1 MAGVG
6 EFFAMTE
13 RDSFLTWLPLYH
25 DWGLVC
31 VALHSIVLGTN
42 YTLLSPMHWIAK
54 PVVAWE
60 AVHEYRPTIY
70 YHPNFAYN
78 YMAQRIKASEMKGI
92 DLSSVRLVCNGA
104 EPCFY
109 DSHRMFLEKFTSY
122 GLPPGCLGIVYGMA
136 EVTNS
141 VFGAGRDEPIQ
152 VDPIDRERLQTEHRA
167 VPVAPDAPNVLRMLG
182 VGRSLRDTAWKILDD
197 RRQELPER
205 HVGEVA
211 IRSRAAMHG
220 YYRNPEATARAMHEG
235 WYLSGDL
242 GYRVGDKLFVTGRK
256 SDLVIIGGVNIYP
269 HDVENIAAEH
279 PAVIAGR
286 VAAIG
291 VDDAALGTQRL
302 IVIVESRRPTRR
314 AARDREHVRP
324 SARAPR
330 RERRRVYHAP
340 HRWLIETSSGSHPSN
355 WKGTGRTGRSSRR
368 SLIDTRIH
376 ACRNMEPLF
385 FGPADHR
392 CSAGCTCPPA
402 APRRTEVVLCHPF
415 RAGVHCFGTPR
426 VPRLRATARRRRIR
440 DAALRLVG
448 TGGSPR
454 PEGSPPGTWTRDVG
468 LASGRRE
475 RVRCDDVAL
484 VRMRLGA
491 TLPRWPA
498 RRPVSPRSC
507 SGQAWTA
514 RRSSEL
520 QVAHWKRPIARGAA
534 GAVRHAAHRGVRL
547 RSRRPAARGAQRPRP
562 ARGAARPRRAGPVG
576 RHRAATSAAGH
587 EPRRAAARLGKRGRP
602 SPFAAPRSAVW
613 EDERRARPHLARCR
627 TPCAGW
633 KRHADAETP
642 LLRTAAKSFP
652 VS

>member
-1 MAGVG
+1 MFVLVAAREKRLDREEALSSASRITTTENAARSSTEVREETFGVACPRPPICSPEHEDMTATPDTLIGHLQHQAERRPAALYSRYLFADRAPVETTYAQALKRTRQFASLYAKHGVAKGSVVLVILDHHEDLMPAFLGAMWLGAIPAFLPSLTAKLDPDRYHRNLVDLMESTEPRAILAYAELRDALARTLPERGRPALLVHTEADAEPEHPAAAPHVAEDLACIQYSSGSTGRQKGAALSHRAVLAEMAGVG

-60 AVHEYRPTIY
+60 AVHAYRPTIY

-109 DSHRMFLEKFTSY
+109 DSHRMFLEKFVAY

-141 VFGAGRDEPIQ
+141 VFGAGRDEPIE

-167 VPVAPDAPNVLRMLG
+167 VPVAADAPNVLRMLG

-302 IVIVESRRPTRR
+302 IVVVESRATDPDVLREIE
-314 AARDREHVRP
+314 EHVRSQVP
-324 SARAPR
+324 VRLGVNVD
-330 RERRRVYHAP
+330 RVYHAP
-340 HRWLIETSSGSHPSN
+340 YRWLIKTSSG
-355 WKGTGRTGRSSRR
+355 K
-368 SLIDTRIH
+368 IARIPNYKRLGELDG
-376 ACRNMEPLF
+376 A
-385 FGPADHR
+385 
-392 CSAGCTCPPA
+392 
-402 APRRTEVVLCHPF
+402 
-415 RAGVHCFGTPR
+415 RAGT
-426 VPRLRATARRRRIR
+426 
-440 DAALRLVG
+440 
-448 TGGSPR
+448 
-454 PEGSPPGTWTRDVG
+454 
-468 LASGRRE
+468 
-475 RVRCDDVAL
+475 
-484 VRMRLGA
+484 
-491 TLPRWPA
+491 
-498 RRPVSPRSC
+498 
-507 SGQAWTA
+507 
-514 RRSSEL
+514 
-520 QVAHWKRPIARGAA
+520 
-534 GAVRHAAHRGVRL
+534 
-547 RSRRPAARGAQRPRP
+547 
-562 ARGAARPRRAGPVG
+562 
-576 RHRAATSAAGH
+576 
-587 EPRRAAARLGKRGRP
+587 
-602 SPFAAPRSAVW
+602 
-613 EDERRARPHLARCR
+613 
-627 TPCAGW
+627 
-633 KRHADAETP
+633 
-642 LLRTAAKSFP
+642 
-652 VS
+652 